1 MKALKVLTLV
11 LVVVVMTTSL
21 VAAQGGGAWDSSF
34 TVVNL
39 GTTTATVSV
48 TFYDEAGA
56 SSQPPSLGTS
66 TGPISNPF
74 SLNAGASVEILLFQ
88 TGTLPDGR
96 YSVVISADQPIAA
109 IANLTNSI
117 GGTAPYF
124 NGSYSGLEDV
134 GQTIMYMPAI
144 TQAYYGW
151 NSHLSMQNLTASAM
165 DITVKF
171 YVEQS
176 NVVCH
181 TEGPRSTPAFASWHV
196 DVGALAL
203 PDACDPDGHG
213 YNGSATVEASGP
225 IAAVDN
231 QTVDAYGFTQDYGGF
246 TGGATTIYATALY
259 HEYYGWNS
267 SINVQNVGTV
277 TTTVYV
283 NYSDGVTNTQTLGP
297 NASYLFYQ
305 PHEPHPA
312 GTYFSAI
319 ITADQPLVAVINAAT
334 SPEVGQAQTYNA
346 FLAGGTKFGLPLT
359 MKGYYGWNTSFTVQN
374 IGSADVNVQ
383 ITYAPDPSVGFTG
396 KTYTAGP
403 IEPGANLEVYQ
414 PVDPDLPS
422 GYHGAV
428 TVEVVGTGTI
438 IAIVNQVNDAK
449 LVDPTAPGDWAMSY
463 NGLVG
468 GD

>member
-11 LVVVVMTTSL
+11 FLVAVMTTSL

-39 GTTTATVSV
+39 GTSEATVSV
-48 TFYDEAGA
+48 TFYDEAGTA
-56 SSQPPSLGTS
+56 HTPPSLGTS

-74 SLNAGASVEILLFQ
+74 PLASGASVEILLFQ
-88 TGTLPDGR
+88 TSALPDGR
-96 YSVVISADQPIAA
+96 YSAVISADQPIAA

-117 GGTAPYF
+117 SGTEPYF

-144 TQAYYGW
+144 TKGYYGW
-151 NSHLSMQNLTASAM
+151 NSHLSMQNLTNDNM

-171 YVEQS
+171 YVENS
-176 NVVCH
+176 NLVCH
-181 TEGPRSTPAFASWHV
+181 TEGPHTTPAYASWHV
-196 DVGALAL
+196 DVGALSL
-203 PDACDPDGHG
+203 PVSCDPNGDG

-225 IAAVDN
+225 VAAVDN
-231 QTVDAYGFTQDYGGF
+231 QTVDTVGLTQDYNGF
-246 TGGATTIYATALY
+246 TGGATTLYAPALY
-259 HEYYGWNS
+259 YNYYGWDS

-277 TTTVYV
+277 TTTVTV
-283 NYSDGVTNTQTLGP
+283 NYSDGVAKTCVLGP
-297 NASYLFYQ
+297 NASCLLYQ
-305 PHEPHPA
+305 PVEGHTA

-319 ITADQPLVAVINAAT
+319 LTADQPLVAVINAAT
-334 SPEVGQAQTYNA
+334 SAAVGQAQTYNA
-346 FLAGGTKFGLPLT
+346 FTAGGAKFGLPLT

-374 IGSADVNVQ
+374 IGSAAIQVQ

-403 IEPGANLEVYQ
+403 IDPGKNLEVYQ
-414 PVDPDLPS
+414 PADSDLPT

-428 TVEVVGTGTI
+428 TVEVVGSGSI
-438 IAIVNQVNDAK
+438 IAIVNQTCDGQRA
-449 LVDPTAPGDWAMSY
+449 TTSGDWSMSY
-463 NGLVG
+463 NGLP

>member
-1 MKALKVLTLV
+1 MKTLKVLALV
-11 LVVVVMTTSL
+11 FLVAVLTTSL

-39 GTTTATVSV
+39 GTATATVSV
-48 TFYDEAGA
+48 TFYDESGNPYTP
-56 SSQPPSLGTS
+56 SSLGTS
-66 TGPISNPF
+66 TGAISNPF

-117 GGTAPYF
+117 GGTQPYF

-144 TQAYYGW
+144 TKGYYGW
-151 NSHLSMQNLTASAM
+151 NSHLSMQNLTGSAM
-165 DITVKF
+165 NITVNF
-171 YVEQS
+171 YVENS

-181 TEGPRSTPAFASWHV
+181 TEGPHSTPAYASWHL

-203 PDACDPDGHG
+203 PASCDVNADG

-225 IAAVDN
+225 VAAVDN
-231 QTVDAYGFTQDYGGF
+231 QTVDAYGLTQDYNGF
-246 TGGATTIYATALY
+246 TAGGTTIYAPALY
-259 HEYYGWNS
+259 YEYYGWNS
-267 SINVQNVGTV
+267 SINVQNVGTAA
-277 TTTVYV
+277 TTVNV
-283 NYSDGVTNTQTLGP
+283 TYSDGVTNTCSLGP
-297 NASYLFYQ
+297 NASCLLYQ
-305 PHEPHPA
+305 PLEGHTA

-319 ITADQPLVAVINAAT
+319 LTADQPLVAVINAAT
-334 SPEVGQAQTYNA
+334 SAAVGQAQTYNA
-346 FLAGGTKFGLPLT
+346 FIAGGTKFGLPLT

-374 IGSADVNVQ
+374 IGSANVNVQ
-383 ITYAPDPSVGFTG
+383 ITYAPDSSVGFGG

-403 IEPGANLEVYQ
+403 IAPGANLEVYQ
-414 PVDPDLPS
+414 PIDPDLPP

-438 IAIVNQVNDAK
+438 IAIVNQVCDGQ
-449 LVDPTAPGDWAMSY
+449 LGVTSGDWAMSY
-463 NGLVG
+463 NGLMG
-468 GD
+468 Q